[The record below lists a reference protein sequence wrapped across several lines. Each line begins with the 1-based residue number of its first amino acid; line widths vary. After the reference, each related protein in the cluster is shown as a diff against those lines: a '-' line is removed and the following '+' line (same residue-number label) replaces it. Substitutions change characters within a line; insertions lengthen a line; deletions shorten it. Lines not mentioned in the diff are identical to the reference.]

1 MIDYTEVE
9 MYLVSA
15 KAIAWDTCHKIYL
28 LMDDQQVDKMRGYG
42 YGDENDPDSLITKE
56 QMNADQMLDTI
67 KKWFDESCF
76 LRFVEAVDSVPEGD
90 DPNLGFTT
98 LIEQGAG
105 QVKNPCP
112 NCGDDWEDC
121 TGDCQEDEDDAEDYE
136 GDEEEED

>member
-1 MIDYTEVE
+1 MIDFTDVE
-9 MYLVSA
+9 MWLPEA

-28 LMDDQQVDKMRGYG
+28 LMDDEQVVAMRGYG

-56 QMNADQMLDTI
+56 QMNADQMLTTV

-76 LRFVEAVDSVPEGD
+76 LRFVEAVETNHE

-105 QVKNPCP
+105 
-112 NCGDDWEDC
+112 DDCEDC
-121 TGDCQEDEDDAEDYE
+121 GERGCAGVCNDFEDED
-136 GDEEEED
+136 EEEDED